1 MEGMIIIK
9 RPIVI
14 LIVIGIT
21 FVFIGWYFFGNS
33 FSINSRDVKS
43 ITLEC
48 VQECIGMDDRP
59 FLEKTFTDKNSIN
72 LFIKAIN
79 NSEKL
84 SGSLDYGVMFLM
96 RISFSNSTIKEFHLN
111 ISKNKGSAINGL
123 LVSSS
128 NSEKGYRILE
138 KSTNDLRNIIYND

>member
-1 MEGMIIIK
+1 MIIIK

-14 LIVIGIT
+14 LILIGIT
-21 FVFIGWYFFGNS
+21 FGFIGWYFFSNS

-59 FLEKTFTDKNSIN
+59 FLEKTITDKNSIN

-84 SGSLDYGVMFLM
+84 SGSLDYGVMFLI
-96 RISFSNSTIKEFHLN
+96 RISFSNRTIKEFHLN
-111 ISKNKGSAINGL
+111 ISKNKEAIYGL

-128 NSEKGYRILE
+128 NSEQGYRILE
-138 KSTNDLRNIIYND
+138 KSTNDLRDIIYIE

>member
-14 LIVIGIT
+14 LIVIGIA

-48 VQECIGMDDRP
+48 VQDCIGMDNRP
-59 FLEKTFTDKNSIN
+59 FLEKTITDKHSIN

-84 SGSLDYGVMFLM
+84 SGSLDYGVMFLI
-96 RISFSNSTIKEFHLN
+96 RISFNNRTIKEFHLN
-111 ISKNKGSAINGL
+111 ISKNKEASNGL

-138 KSTNDLRNIIYND
+138 KSTNDLRDIIYND